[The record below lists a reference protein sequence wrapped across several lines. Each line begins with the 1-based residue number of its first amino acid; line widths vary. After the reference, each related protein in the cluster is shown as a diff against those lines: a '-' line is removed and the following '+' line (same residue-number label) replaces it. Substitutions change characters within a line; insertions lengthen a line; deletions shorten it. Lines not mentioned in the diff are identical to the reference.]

1 MTEPRFFVPPKNI
14 QGLEIRIVGDDV
26 NHIRNVLRLKPGEN
40 IIVCDGKGFVYE
52 TQITKIGKQEVIARI
67 LKHQVQET
75 LPPDVALFQGLPKGP
90 KMDFIVQKAT
100 ELGVLKIVPMVTERT
115 VVKLNAIK
123 DGNRVQR
130 WRRIALEAAKQCQ
143 RATLPEVLEPIS
155 LVQSLELLP
164 NFDSILVFW
173 EGEKKTSVGE
183 VLDDRLARRTGKSV
197 GRHGGLESVAVV
209 IGPEGGLT
217 LEEVLVIRDVGGQT
231 VTLGNLIL
239 RTETASIVGLAI
251 VLYEL
256 GKLAG

>member
-40 IIVCDGKGFVYE
+40 VIVCDGRGSVYE
-52 TQITKIGKQEVIARI
+52 TQIIRIGKQEVITRI

-75 LPPDVALFQGLPKGP
+75 LPPHVALFQGLPKGT

-100 ELGVLKIVPMVTERT
+100 ELGVFKIVPVVMERT

-173 EGEKKTSVGE
+173 EEEKKTSVRE
-183 VLDDRLARRTGKSV
+183 VLNDRLPEK
-197 GRHGGLESVAVV
+197 VAMV

-217 LEEVLVIRDVGGQT
+217 EEEVLAIRDIGGQT

-256 GKLAG
+256 GKLKPSIAEWKI

>member
-14 QGLEIRIVGDDV
+14 QGLEICIVGDDV

-40 IIVCDGKGFVYE
+40 VIVCDGRGSVYE
-52 TQITKIGKQEVIARI
+52 TQIIRIGKQEVITRI
-67 LKHQVQET
+67 LKHQVQES
-75 LPPDVALFQGLPKGP
+75 LPPHVALFQGLPKGP

-100 ELGVLKIVPMVTERT
+100 ELGVFKIVPVVMERT

-143 RATLPEVLEPIS
+143 RATLPEVSEPIS

-164 NFDSILVFW
+164 NFDSILIFW
-173 EGEKKTSVGE
+173 EEEKKASVRE
-183 VLDDRLARRTGKSV
+183 VLNDRLSAGRRGMPEK
-197 GRHGGLESVAVV
+197 VAMV

-217 LEEVLVIRDVGGQT
+217 EEEVLAIRDIGGQT

-256 GKLAG
+256 GKLA